1 MKKRNTTLV
10 VGSMMLLLLASV
22 SLQAENEKINARGT
36 VTAHLR
42 AIEEVPALSSP
53 GTGEFFA
60 TINAAGTEINYA
72 LRYSNLSGTATQAHI
87 HIGQKSVNGNI
98 MVFLCSNL
106 GNNPTGTPTPQ
117 PCPPSGTI
125 TGTIHAGDIIGP
137 SSQGIRLGE
146 LAKVVQAIRAGVA
159 YANVHTDF
167 FPGGEIRGQVSFS
180 RGGAGGN

>member
-1 MKKRNTTLV
+1 MRKRNITLV
-10 VGSMMLLLLASV
+10 VGSMLLLLFASV
-22 SLQAENEKINARGT
+22 SQAGNEKLNARGT
-36 VTAHLR
+36 AVANLK

-53 GTGEFFA
+53 GTGQFVA
-60 TINAAGTEINYA
+60 TINNAGTEINYA

-98 MVFLCSNL
+98 MVFLCTNL

-117 PCPPSGTI
+117 ACPPSGTI
-125 TGTIHAGDIIGP
+125 TGTIHAEDIIGP

-146 LAKVVQAIRAGVA
+146 IAKVVQAIRAGVA
-159 YANVHTDF
+159 YANVHTDT
-167 FPGGEIRGQVSFS
+167 FPGGEIRGQLNFS